1 MSYFSP
7 SVEKLVESFEKL
19 PSIGHKTAVR
29 LAFYMINAS
38 ETEANEFV
46 KSILDAKKNL
56 KLCSKCFNISDT
68 DPCEICSDPKRDQ
81 SKICVVE
88 DVKDVIV
95 IEKMHEYSPMDGIG
109 PDDIK
114 IKELIARLMEGTVK
128 EVIIATNPKVEGEA
142 TAMYISKLVKPMGV
156 KVTRLAHGIPIGGDI
171 EYTDE
176 FTLGKAF
183 EGRTEL

>member
-56 KLCSKCFNISDT
+56 KL
-68 DPCEICSDPKRDQ
+68 
-81 SKICVVE
+81 
-88 DVKDVIV
+88 
-95 IEKMHEYSPMDGIG
+95 
-109 PDDIK
+109 
-114 IKELIARLMEGTVK
+114 
-128 EVIIATNPKVEGEA
+128 
-142 TAMYISKLVKPMGV
+142 
-156 KVTRLAHGIPIGGDI
+156 
-171 EYTDE
+171 
-176 FTLGKAF
+176 
-183 EGRTEL
+183 